1 MTVRK
6 TTCLAV
12 GETEAKEREI
22 REAKRDKKKWNKD
35 KNGLDQGQE
44 TGLIDWKTYQVVE
57 EIVDCHIFRAIFSS
71 VGEMQILGTAY
82 HATYGRDLSTV
93 TRSDLS
99 SKTERLFNIALVGN
113 RNEGEYVDQGQVQ
126 SDVNALHKAGMGRM
140 GTDKITMWVFD
151 ARGGAVSR
159 LCSWVSYHID
169 VVLLFFARLHSYA
182 HSRTLIRRQT
192 IQRYDLHNV
201 LCVLN

>member
-1 MTVRK
+1 M
-6 TTCLAV
+6 
-12 GETEAKEREI
+12 
-22 REAKRDKKKWNKD
+22 
-35 KNGLDQGQE
+35 
-44 TGLIDWKTYQVVE
+44 VE

-140 GTDKITMWVFD
+140 GTDKITM
-151 ARGGAVSR
+151 
-159 LCSWVSYHID
+159 
-169 VVLLFFARLHSYA
+169 
-182 HSRTLIRRQT
+182 
-192 IQRYDLHNV
+192 
-201 LCVLN
+201 